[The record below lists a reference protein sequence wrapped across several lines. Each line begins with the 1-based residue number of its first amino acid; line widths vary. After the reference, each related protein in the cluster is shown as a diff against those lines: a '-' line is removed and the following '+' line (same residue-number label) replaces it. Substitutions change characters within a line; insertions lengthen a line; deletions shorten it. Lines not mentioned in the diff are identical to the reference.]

1 MKHLL
6 YGLIILSMVACTS
19 KKNSYTQEQL
29 YEQTSSGVV
38 LIQNTYYY
46 KITLS
51 NNGFYS
57 TNYVFSKLQDG
68 ELKNI
73 SYTISNNFNEV
84 NDTIKSTAF
93 GTGFIISPRGT
104 IVTNSHVI
112 NPTIN
117 KALIYQALIRYLK
130 KQIDY
135 CNQQLEETRNH
146 LEIFEREIRDN
157 KRLDSQGY
165 AMMMEGIQSS
175 RKWIDTFTKYRN
187 NCIRDLSLSNF
198 DVELCSE
205 IKIAYNGS
213 HITSSTD
220 LIDCFVVKD
229 VPNYD
234 LGIIQIADGSNF
246 WNVCKLGE
254 APKWSY
260 EQMEVGWNNIHNAGT
275 ISWFTIPQDKYIFNL
290 YNNETHND
298 EEIKLYMIGFN
309 QGPTLALT
317 NDGIKAQ
324 ITQGYISQNTDSIK
338 IMYSIPALQG
348 SSGSPVVNQYGE
360 LVAINFAGINNTQG
374 FNYGI
379 RVERLREIVN
389 DQSVKDRMIVRKSN
403 NKHINNDSINS
414 IEQQS
419 IIP

>member
-1 MKHLL
+1 
-6 YGLIILSMVACTS
+6 MVACTS

-73 SYTISNNFNEV
+73 SHTISNNFNEV
-84 NDTIKSTAF
+84 NDTIKSTTF

-112 NPTIN
+112 NPTTN
-117 KALIYQALIRYLK
+117 KNLIYQALIRYLK
-130 KQIDY
+130 EQIDY

-157 KRLDSQGY
+157 RKLDSQGY

-175 RKWIDTFTKYRN
+175 RKWIDTFTQYRN
-187 NCIRDLSLSNF
+187 NRIRDLSLSNF

-213 HITSSTD
+213 HITSSNE

-260 EQMEVGWNNIHNAGT
+260 EQMEVGWSNIHNAGT

-317 NDGIKAQ
+317 NNGIKAQ
-324 ITQGYISQNTDSIK
+324 ITQGYISQNTDNIK

-360 LVAINFAGINNTQG
+360 LVAINFAGINGTQG

-389 DQSVKDRMIVRKSN
+389 DQSVKDRMTVYQSK
-403 NKHINNDSINS
+403 NKPINNDSINS
-414 IEQQS
+414 IES
-419 IIP
+419 INN

>member
-1 MKHLL
+1 
-6 YGLIILSMVACTS
+6 MVACTS

-73 SYTISNNFNEV
+73 SHTISNNFNEV
-84 NDTIKSTAF
+84 NDTIKSTTF

-104 IVTNSHVI
+104 IVTNSNVI
-112 NPTIN
+112 NPTTN
-117 KALIYQALIRYLK
+117 KNLIYQALIRYLK
-130 KQIDY
+130 EQIDY
-135 CNQQLEETRNH
+135 CNQQLEETRNR

-157 KRLDSQGY
+157 KKLDSQGY

-175 RKWIDTFTKYRN
+175 RKWIDTFTQYRN
-187 NCIRDLSLSNF
+187 NRIRDLSLSNF

-213 HITSSTD
+213 HITSSND

-260 EQMEVGWNNIHNAGT
+260 EQMEVGWSNIHNAGT

-317 NDGIKAQ
+317 NNGIKAQ
-324 ITQGYISQNTDSIK
+324 ITQGYISQNTDNIK

-360 LVAINFAGINNTQG
+360 LVAINFAGINGTQG

-389 DQSVKDRMIVRKSN
+389 DQSVKDRMTVYQSK
-403 NKHINNDSINS
+403 NKPINNDSINS
-414 IEQQS
+414 IES
-419 IIP
+419 INN

>member
-1 MKHLL
+1 
-6 YGLIILSMVACTS
+6 MVACTS

-348 SSGSPVVNQYGE
+348 SSGNPVVNQYGE

>member
-1 MKHLL
+1 M
-6 YGLIILSMVACTS
+6 IACTS
-19 KKNSYTQEQL
+19 KKSSYTQEQL

-73 SYTISNNFNEV
+73 SHTISNNFNEV
-84 NDTIKSTAF
+84 NDTIKSTTF

-112 NPTIN
+112 NPTTN
-117 KALIYQALIRYLK
+117 KNLIYQALIRYLK
-130 KQIDY
+130 EQIDY
-135 CNQQLEETRNH
+135 CNQQLEETRNR

-157 KRLDSQGY
+157 KKLDSQGY

-175 RKWIDTFTKYRN
+175 RKWIDTFTQYRN
-187 NCIRDLSLSNF
+187 NRIRDLSLSNF

-213 HITSSTD
+213 HITSSND

-260 EQMEVGWNNIHNAGT
+260 EQMEVGWSNIHNAGT

-317 NDGIKAQ
+317 NNGIKAQ
-324 ITQGYISQNTDSIK
+324 ITQGYISQNTDNIK

-360 LVAINFAGINNTQG
+360 LVAINFAGINGTQG

-389 DQSVKDRMIVRKSN
+389 DQSVKDRMTVYQSK
-403 NKHINNDSINS
+403 NKPINNDSINS
-414 IEQQS
+414 IES
-419 IIP
+419 INN

>member
-1 MKHLL
+1 
-6 YGLIILSMVACTS
+6 MVACTS
-19 KKNSYTQEQL
+19 KKNSYTQERL

-46 KITLS
+46 RITLS
-51 NNGFYS
+51 NKGFYS

-68 ELKNI
+68 QLKNI
-73 SYTISNNFNEV
+73 SHTISNNFNEI
-84 NDTIKSTAF
+84 NDTIKSTTF

-112 NPTIN
+112 NPITN
-117 KALIYQALIRYLK
+117 KNLIYQALIRYLK
-130 KQIDY
+130 EQIDY
-135 CNQQLEETRNH
+135 CNQQLEETRNR

-157 KRLDSQGY
+157 KKLDSQGY

-175 RKWIDTFTKYRN
+175 RKWIDTFTQYRN
-187 NCIRDLSLSNF
+187 NRIRDLSLSNF
-198 DVELCSE
+198 EVELCSE
-205 IKIAYNGS
+205 IKIAYNGN
-213 HITSSTD
+213 HITSSND

-260 EQMEVGWNNIHNAGT
+260 EQMEVGWSNIHNAGT

-360 LVAINFAGINNTQG
+360 LVAINFAGINGTQG

-379 RVERLREIVN
+379 RVEKLREIVN
-389 DQSVKDRMIVRKSN
+389 DQSVKDRMTVRQSN

>member
-1 MKHLL
+1 
-6 YGLIILSMVACTS
+6 MVACTS

-73 SYTISNNFNEV
+73 SHTISNNFNEV
-84 NDTIKSTAF
+84 NDTIKSTTF

-112 NPTIN
+112 NPTTN
-117 KALIYQALIRYLK
+117 KNLIYQALIRYLK
-130 KQIDY
+130 EQIDY
-135 CNQQLEETRNH
+135 CNQQLEETRNR

-157 KRLDSQGY
+157 KKLDSQGY

-175 RKWIDTFTKYRN
+175 RKWIDTFTQYRN
-187 NCIRDLSLSNF
+187 NRIRDLSLSNF

-213 HITSSTD
+213 HITSSND

-260 EQMEVGWNNIHNAGT
+260 EQMEVGWSNIHNAGT

-317 NDGIKAQ
+317 NNGIKAQ
-324 ITQGYISQNTDSIK
+324 ITQGYISQNTDNIK

-360 LVAINFAGINNTQG
+360 LVAINFAGINGTQG

-389 DQSVKDRMIVRKSN
+389 DQSVKDRITVYQSK
-403 NKHINNDSINS
+403 NKPINNDSINS
-414 IEQQS
+414 IES
-419 IIP
+419 INN

>member
-1 MKHLL
+1 
-6 YGLIILSMVACTS
+6 MVACTS

-73 SYTISNNFNEV
+73 SHTISNNFNEV
-84 NDTIKSTAF
+84 NDTIKSTTF

-104 IVTNSHVI
+104 IVTNGHVI
-112 NPTIN
+112 NPTTN
-117 KALIYQALIRYLK
+117 KNLIYQALIRYLK
-130 KQIDY
+130 EQIDY
-135 CNQQLEETRNH
+135 CNQQLEETRNR

-157 KRLDSQGY
+157 KKLDSQGY

-175 RKWIDTFTKYRN
+175 RKWIDTFTQYRN
-187 NCIRDLSLSNF
+187 NRIRDLSLSNF

-213 HITSSTD
+213 HITSSND

-260 EQMEVGWNNIHNAGT
+260 EQMEVGWSNIHNAGT

-317 NDGIKAQ
+317 NNGIKAQ
-324 ITQGYISQNTDSIK
+324 ITQGYISQNTDNIK

-360 LVAINFAGINNTQG
+360 LVAINFAGINGTQG

-389 DQSVKDRMIVRKSN
+389 DQSVKDRMTVYQSK
-403 NKHINNDSINS
+403 NKPINNDSINS
-414 IEQQS
+414 IES
-419 IIP
+419 INN

>member
-1 MKHLL
+1 M
-6 YGLIILSMVACTS
+6 IACTS

-73 SYTISNNFNEV
+73 SHTISNNFNEV
-84 NDTIKSTAF
+84 NDTIKSTTF

-234 LGIIQIADGSNF
+234 LGIIQIADANEF
-246 WNVCKLGE
+246 WNVCKLDDT
-254 APKWSY
+254 PKWSCEPTHLGGY
-260 EQMEVGWNNIHNAGT
+260 ITYRNLYSDFM
-275 ISWFTIPQDKYIFNL
+275 IPQDKYIFNL
-290 YNNETHND
+290 YNNETRNN

-389 DQSVKDRMIVRKSN
+389 DKSVKDRMTVRQSK
-403 NKHINNDSINS
+403 NKPINNDSINS
-414 IEQQS
+414 IES
-419 IIP
+419 INN

>member
-1 MKHLL
+1 
-6 YGLIILSMVACTS
+6 MVACTS

-73 SYTISNNFNEV
+73 SHTISNNFNEV
-84 NDTIKSTAF
+84 NDTIKSTTF

-112 NPTIN
+112 NPTTN
-117 KALIYQALIRYLK
+117 KNLIYQALIRYLK
-130 KQIDY
+130 EQIDY
-135 CNQQLEETRNH
+135 CNQQLEETRNR

-157 KRLDSQGY
+157 KKLDSQGY

-175 RKWIDTFTKYRN
+175 RKWIDTFTQYRN
-187 NCIRDLSLSNF
+187 NRIRDLSLSNF

-213 HITSSTD
+213 HITSSND

-260 EQMEVGWNNIHNAGT
+260 EQMEVGWSNIHNAGT

-317 NDGIKAQ
+317 NNGIKAQ
-324 ITQGYISQNTDSIK
+324 ITQGYISQNTDNIK

-360 LVAINFAGINNTQG
+360 LVAINFAGINGTQG

-389 DQSVKDRMIVRKSN
+389 DQSVKDRMTVYQSK
-403 NKHINNDSINS
+403 NKPINNDS
-414 IEQQS
+414 
-419 IIP
+419 

>member
-6 YGLIILSMVACTS
+6 YGLIILSMIACTS

-73 SYTISNNFNEV
+73 SHTISNNFNEV
-84 NDTIKSTAF
+84 NDTIKSTTF

-112 NPTIN
+112 NPTTN
-117 KALIYQALIRYLK
+117 KNLIYQALIRYLK
-130 KQIDY
+130 EQIDY
-135 CNQQLEETRNH
+135 CNQQLEETRNR

-157 KRLDSQGY
+157 KKLDSQGY

-175 RKWIDTFTKYRN
+175 RKWIDTFTQYRN
-187 NCIRDLSLSNF
+187 NRIRDLSLSNF

-213 HITSSTD
+213 HITSSND

-234 LGIIQIADGSNF
+234 LGIIQIADANEF
-246 WNVCKLGE
+246 WNVCKLDDT
-254 APKWSY
+254 PKWSCEPTHLGGY
-260 EQMEVGWNNIHNAGT
+260 ITYRNLYSDFM
-275 ISWFTIPQDKYIFNL
+275 IPQDKYIFNL
-290 YNNETHND
+290 YNNEIRNN
-298 EEIKLYMIGFN
+298 EEIKLYMIGYN

-389 DQSVKDRMIVRKSN
+389 DKSVKDRMTVRQSK
-403 NKHINNDSINS
+403 NKPINNDSINS
-414 IEQQS
+414 IES
-419 IIP
+419 INN

>member
-1 MKHLL
+1 
-6 YGLIILSMVACTS
+6 MVACTS
-19 KKNSYTQEQL
+19 KKNSYTQERL

-38 LIQNTYYY
+38 LIQNTYCYR
-46 KITLS
+46 ITLS
-51 NNGFYS
+51 NKGFYS

-68 ELKNI
+68 QLKNI
-73 SYTISNNFNEV
+73 SHTISNNFNEI
-84 NDTIKSTAF
+84 NDTIKSTTF

-112 NPTIN
+112 NPITN
-117 KALIYQALIRYLK
+117 KNLIYQALIRYLK
-130 KQIDY
+130 EQIDY
-135 CNQQLEETRNH
+135 CNQQLEETRNR

-157 KRLDSQGY
+157 KKLDSQGY

-175 RKWIDTFTKYRN
+175 RKWIDTFTQYRN
-187 NCIRDLSLSNF
+187 NRIRDLSLSNF
-198 DVELCSE
+198 EVELCSE
-205 IKIAYNGS
+205 IKIAYNGN
-213 HITSSTD
+213 HITSSND

-260 EQMEVGWNNIHNAGT
+260 EQMEVGWSNIHNAGT

-360 LVAINFAGINNTQG
+360 LVAINFAGINGTQG

-389 DQSVKDRMIVRKSN
+389 DQSVKDRMTVRQSN

>member
-1 MKHLL
+1 
-6 YGLIILSMVACTS
+6 MVACTS

-73 SYTISNNFNEV
+73 SHTISNNFNEV
-84 NDTIKSTAF
+84 NDTIKSTTF

-112 NPTIN
+112 NPTTN
-117 KALIYQALIRYLK
+117 KNLIYQALIRYLK
-130 KQIDY
+130 EQIDY
-135 CNQQLEETRNH
+135 CNQQLEETRNR

-157 KRLDSQGY
+157 KKLDSQGY

-175 RKWIDTFTKYRN
+175 RKWIDTFTQYRN
-187 NCIRDLSLSNF
+187 NRIRDLSLSNF

-213 HITSSTD
+213 HITSSND

-229 VPNYD
+229 VPNY
-234 LGIIQIADGSNF
+234 
-246 WNVCKLGE
+246 
-254 APKWSY
+254 
-260 EQMEVGWNNIHNAGT
+260 
-275 ISWFTIPQDKYIFNL
+275 IPQDKYIFNL

-317 NDGIKAQ
+317 NNGIKAQ
-324 ITQGYISQNTDSIK
+324 ITQGYISQNTDNIK

-360 LVAINFAGINNTQG
+360 LVAINFAGINGTQG

-379 RVERLREIVN
+379 RVERLVC
-389 DQSVKDRMIVRKSN
+389 
-403 NKHINNDSINS
+403 
-414 IEQQS
+414 
-419 IIP
+419 

>member
-1 MKHLL
+1 
-6 YGLIILSMVACTS
+6 MVACTS

-73 SYTISNNFNEV
+73 SHTISNNFHEI
-84 NDTIKSTAF
+84 NDTIKSTTF

-112 NPTIN
+112 NPATN
-117 KALIYQALIRYLK
+117 KNLIYQALIRYLK
-130 KQIDY
+130 KEIDY

-157 KRLDSQGY
+157 RKLDSQGY

-175 RKWIDTFTKYRN
+175 RKWIDTFTQYRN
-187 NCIRDLSLSNF
+187 NRIRDLSLSNF
-198 DVELCSE
+198 EVELCSE

-213 HITSSTD
+213 HITSSNE

-254 APKWSY
+254 APKWSS
-260 EQMEVGWNNIHNAGT
+260 EQMELGWSNIHNAGT

-317 NDGIKAQ
+317 NNGIKAQ
-324 ITQGYISQNTDSIK
+324 ITQGYISQNTDNIK

-360 LVAINFAGINNTQG
+360 LVAINFAGINGTQG

-389 DQSVKDRMIVRKSN
+389 DQSVKDRMTVYQSK
-403 NKHINNDSINS
+403 NKPINNDSINS
-414 IEQQS
+414 IES
-419 IIP
+419 INN

>member
-1 MKHLL
+1 
-6 YGLIILSMVACTS
+6 MVACTS

-73 SYTISNNFNEV
+73 SHTISNNFNEV
-84 NDTIKSTAF
+84 NDTIKSTTF

-112 NPTIN
+112 NPTTN
-117 KALIYQALIRYLK
+117 KNLIYQALIRYLK
-130 KQIDY
+130 EQIDY
-135 CNQQLEETRNH
+135 CNQQLEETRNR

-157 KRLDSQGY
+157 KKLDSQGY

-175 RKWIDTFTKYRN
+175 RKWIDTFTQYRN
-187 NCIRDLSLSNF
+187 NRIRDLSLSNF

-213 HITSSTD
+213 HITSSND

-254 APKWSY
+254 APKWSS
-260 EQMEVGWNNIHNAGT
+260 EQMELGWSNIHNAGT

-317 NDGIKAQ
+317 NNGIKAQ
-324 ITQGYISQNTDSIK
+324 ITQGYISQNTDNIK

-360 LVAINFAGINNTQG
+360 LVAINFAGINGTQG

-389 DQSVKDRMIVRKSN
+389 DQSVKDRMTVYQSK
-403 NKHINNDSINS
+403 NKPINNDSINS
-414 IEQQS
+414 IES
-419 IIP
+419 INN

>member
-1 MKHLL
+1 M
-6 YGLIILSMVACTS
+6 IACTS

-73 SYTISNNFNEV
+73 SHTISNNFNEV
-84 NDTIKSTAF
+84 NDTIKSTTF

-112 NPTIN
+112 NPTTN
-117 KALIYQALIRYLK
+117 KNLIYQALIRYLK
-130 KQIDY
+130 EQIYY
-135 CNQQLEETRNH
+135 CNQQLEETRNR

-157 KRLDSQGY
+157 KKLDSQGY

-175 RKWIDTFTKYRN
+175 RKWIDTFTQYRN
-187 NCIRDLSLSNF
+187 NRIRDLSLSNF

-213 HITSSTD
+213 HITSSND

-234 LGIIQIADGSNF
+234 LGIIQIADANEF
-246 WNVCKLGE
+246 WNVCKLDDT
-254 APKWSY
+254 PKWSCEPTHLGGY
-260 EQMEVGWNNIHNAGT
+260 ITYRNLYSDFM
-275 ISWFTIPQDKYIFNL
+275 IPQDKYIFNL
-290 YNNETHND
+290 YNNETRNN

-389 DQSVKDRMIVRKSN
+389 DKSVKDRMTVRQSK
-403 NKHINNDSINS
+403 NKPINNDSINS
-414 IEQQS
+414 IES
-419 IIP
+419 INN

>member
-1 MKHLL
+1 
-6 YGLIILSMVACTS
+6 MVACTS

-73 SYTISNNFNEV
+73 SHTISNNFNEV
-84 NDTIKSTAF
+84 NATIKSTTF

-112 NPTIN
+112 NPTTN
-117 KALIYQALIRYLK
+117 KNLIYQALIRYLK
-130 KQIDY
+130 EQIDY
-135 CNQQLEETRNH
+135 CNQQLEETRNR

-157 KRLDSQGY
+157 KKLDSQGY

-175 RKWIDTFTKYRN
+175 RKWIDTFTQYRN
-187 NCIRDLSLSNF
+187 NRIRDLSLSNF

-213 HITSSTD
+213 HITSSND

-260 EQMEVGWNNIHNAGT
+260 EQMEVGWSNIHNAGT

-317 NDGIKAQ
+317 NNGIKAQ
-324 ITQGYISQNTDSIK
+324 ITQGYISQNTDNIK

-360 LVAINFAGINNTQG
+360 LVAINFAGINGTQG

-389 DQSVKDRMIVRKSN
+389 DQSVKDRMTVYQSK
-403 NKHINNDSINS
+403 NKPINNDSINS
-414 IEQQS
+414 IES
-419 IIP
+419 INN

>member
-1 MKHLL
+1 M
-6 YGLIILSMVACTS
+6 IVCTS

-73 SYTISNNFNEV
+73 SHTISNNFNEV
-84 NDTIKSTAF
+84 NDTIKSTTF

-112 NPTIN
+112 NPTTN
-117 KALIYQALIRYLK
+117 KNLIYQALIRYLK
-130 KQIDY
+130 EQIDY
-135 CNQQLEETRNH
+135 CNQQLEETRNR

-157 KRLDSQGY
+157 KKLDSQGY

-175 RKWIDTFTKYRN
+175 RKWIDTFTQYRN
-187 NCIRDLSLSNF
+187 NRIRDLSLSNF

-213 HITSSTD
+213 HITSSND

-234 LGIIQIADGSNF
+234 LGIIQIADANEF
-246 WNVCKLGE
+246 WNVCKLDDT
-254 APKWSY
+254 PKWSCEPTHLGGY
-260 EQMEVGWNNIHNAGT
+260 ITYRNLYSDFM
-275 ISWFTIPQDKYIFNL
+275 IPQDKYIFNL
-290 YNNETHND
+290 YNNETRNN

-389 DQSVKDRMIVRKSN
+389 DKSVKDRMTVRQSK
-403 NKHINNDSINS
+403 NKHTNHDSINS
-414 IEQQS
+414 IES
-419 IIP
+419 INN

>member
-1 MKHLL
+1 
-6 YGLIILSMVACTS
+6 MVACTS

-57 TNYVFSKLQDG
+57 TDYVFSKLQDG

>member
-1 MKHLL
+1 M
-6 YGLIILSMVACTS
+6 IACTS

-73 SYTISNNFNEV
+73 SHTISNNFNEV
-84 NDTIKSTAF
+84 NDTIKSTTF

-112 NPTIN
+112 NPTTN
-117 KALIYQALIRYLK
+117 KNLIYQALIRYLK
-130 KQIDY
+130 EQIDY
-135 CNQQLEETRNH
+135 CNQQLEETRNR

-157 KRLDSQGY
+157 KKLDSQGY

-175 RKWIDTFTKYRN
+175 RKWIDTFTQYRN
-187 NCIRDLSLSNF
+187 NRIRDLSLSNF

-213 HITSSTD
+213 HITSSND

-234 LGIIQIADGSNF
+234 LGIIQIADANEF
-246 WNVCKLGE
+246 WNVCKLDDT
-254 APKWSY
+254 PKWSCEPTHLGGY
-260 EQMEVGWNNIHNAGT
+260 ITYRNLYSDFM
-275 ISWFTIPQDKYIFNL
+275 IPQDKYIFNL
-290 YNNETHND
+290 YNNETRNN

-360 LVAINFAGINNTQG
+360 LVAINFAGINN
-374 FNYGI
+374 
-379 RVERLREIVN
+379 
-389 DQSVKDRMIVRKSN
+389 
-403 NKHINNDSINS
+403 
-414 IEQQS
+414 
-419 IIP
+419 

>member
-1 MKHLL
+1 
-6 YGLIILSMVACTS
+6 MVACTS

-73 SYTISNNFNEV
+73 SHTISNNFNEV
-84 NDTIKSTAF
+84 NDTIKSTTF

-112 NPTIN
+112 NPTTN
-117 KALIYQALIRYLK
+117 KNLIYQALIRYLK
-130 KQIDY
+130 EQIDY
-135 CNQQLEETRNH
+135 CNQQLEETRNR

-157 KRLDSQGY
+157 KKLDSQGY
-165 AMMMEGIQSS
+165 AMMMEVIQSS
-175 RKWIDTFTKYRN
+175 RKWIDTFTQYRN
-187 NCIRDLSLSNF
+187 NRIRDLSLSNF

-213 HITSSTD
+213 HITSSND

-260 EQMEVGWNNIHNAGT
+260 EQMEVGWSNIHNAGT

-317 NDGIKAQ
+317 NNGIKAQ
-324 ITQGYISQNTDSIK
+324 ITQGYISQNTDNIK

-360 LVAINFAGINNTQG
+360 LVAINFAGINGTQG

-389 DQSVKDRMIVRKSN
+389 DQSVKDRMTVYQSK
-403 NKHINNDSINS
+403 NKPINNDSINS
-414 IEQQS
+414 IES
-419 IIP
+419 INN

>member
-1 MKHLL
+1 M
-6 YGLIILSMVACTS
+6 GNFS
-19 KKNSYTQEQL
+19 
-29 YEQTSSGVV
+29 
-38 LIQNTYYY
+38 YY

-73 SYTISNNFNEV
+73 SHTISNNFNEV
-84 NDTIKSTAF
+84 NDTIKSTTF

-112 NPTIN
+112 NPTTN
-117 KALIYQALIRYLK
+117 KNLIYQALIRYLK
-130 KQIDY
+130 EQIDY
-135 CNQQLEETRNH
+135 CNQQLEETRNR

-157 KRLDSQGY
+157 KKLDSQGY

-175 RKWIDTFTKYRN
+175 RKWIDTFTQYRN
-187 NCIRDLSLSNF
+187 NRIRDLSLSNF

-213 HITSSTD
+213 HITSSND

-260 EQMEVGWNNIHNAGT
+260 EQMEVGWSNIHNAGT

-317 NDGIKAQ
+317 NNGIKAQ
-324 ITQGYISQNTDSIK
+324 ITQGYISQNTDNIK

-360 LVAINFAGINNTQG
+360 LVAINFAGINGTQG

-389 DQSVKDRMIVRKSN
+389 DQSVKDRMTVYQSK
-403 NKHINNDSINS
+403 NKPINNDSINS
-414 IEQQS
+414 IES
-419 IIP
+419 INN

>member
-1 MKHLL
+1 
-6 YGLIILSMVACTS
+6 MVACTS

-73 SYTISNNFNEV
+73 SHTISNNFHEI
-84 NDTIKSTAF
+84 NDTIKSTTF

-112 NPTIN
+112 NPATN
-117 KALIYQALIRYLK
+117 KNLIYQALIRYLK
-130 KQIDY
+130 KEIDY

-157 KRLDSQGY
+157 RKLDSQGY

-175 RKWIDTFTKYRN
+175 RKWIDTFTQYRN
-187 NCIRDLSLSNF
+187 NRIRDLSLSNF
-198 DVELCSE
+198 EVELCSE

-213 HITSSTD
+213 HITSSNE

-260 EQMEVGWNNIHNAGT
+260 EQMEVGWSNIHNAGT

-317 NDGIKAQ
+317 NNGIKAQ
-324 ITQGYISQNTDSIK
+324 ITQGYISQNTDNIK

-360 LVAINFAGINNTQG
+360 LVAINFAGINGTQG

-389 DQSVKDRMIVRKSN
+389 DQSVKDRMTVYQSK
-403 NKHINNDSINS
+403 NKPINNDSINS
-414 IEQQS
+414 IES
-419 IIP
+419 INN

>member
-1 MKHLL
+1 
-6 YGLIILSMVACTS
+6 MVACTS

-112 NPTIN
+112 NPTTN
-117 KALIYQALIRYLK
+117 KNLIYQALIRYLK

>member
-1 MKHLL
+1 
-6 YGLIILSMVACTS
+6 MVACTS

-73 SYTISNNFNEV
+73 SHTISNNFHEI
-84 NDTIKSTAF
+84 NDTIKSTTF

-112 NPTIN
+112 NPTTN
-117 KALIYQALIRYLK
+117 KNLIYQALIRYLK
-130 KQIDY
+130 EQIDY
-135 CNQQLEETRNH
+135 CNQQLEETRNR

-157 KRLDSQGY
+157 KKLDSQGY

-175 RKWIDTFTKYRN
+175 RKWIDTFTQYRN
-187 NCIRDLSLSNF
+187 NRIRDLSLSNF

-213 HITSSTD
+213 HITSSND

-260 EQMEVGWNNIHNAGT
+260 EQMEVGWSNIHNAGT

-317 NDGIKAQ
+317 NNGIKAQ
-324 ITQGYISQNTDSIK
+324 ITQGYISQNTDNIK

-360 LVAINFAGINNTQG
+360 LVAINFAGINGTQG

-389 DQSVKDRMIVRKSN
+389 DQSVKDRMTVYQSK
-403 NKHINNDSINS
+403 NKPINNDSINS
-414 IEQQS
+414 IES
-419 IIP
+419 INN

>member
-1 MKHLL
+1 
-6 YGLIILSMVACTS
+6 MVACTS

-73 SYTISNNFNEV
+73 SHTISNNFHEI
-84 NDTIKSTAF
+84 NDTIKSTTF

-112 NPTIN
+112 NPATN
-117 KALIYQALIRYLK
+117 KNLIYQALIRYLK
-130 KQIDY
+130 KEIDY

-157 KRLDSQGY
+157 RKLDSQGY

-175 RKWIDTFTKYRN
+175 RKWIDTFTQYRN
-187 NCIRDLSLSNF
+187 NRIRDLSLSNF
-198 DVELCSE
+198 EVELCSE

-213 HITSSTD
+213 HITSSNE

-254 APKWSY
+254 APKWSS
-260 EQMEVGWNNIHNAGT
+260 EQMELGWSNIHNAGT

-309 QGPTLALT
+309 QGPILALT

-348 SSGSPVVNQYGE
+348 SSGSPVINQYGE
-360 LVAINFAGINNTQG
+360 LVAINFAGINSTQG

-379 RVERLREIVN
+379 RVERLRET
-389 DQSVKDRMIVRKSN
+389 
-403 NKHINNDSINS
+403 
-414 IEQQS
+414 
-419 IIP
+419 

>member
-1 MKHLL
+1 
-6 YGLIILSMVACTS
+6 MVACTS

-73 SYTISNNFNEV
+73 SHTISNNFNEV
-84 NDTIKSTAF
+84 NDTIKSTTF

-112 NPTIN
+112 NPTTN
-117 KALIYQALIRYLK
+117 KNLIYQALIRYLK
-130 KQIDY
+130 EQIDY
-135 CNQQLEETRNH
+135 CNQQLEETRNR

-157 KRLDSQGY
+157 KKLDSQGY

-175 RKWIDTFTKYRN
+175 RKWIDTFTQYRN
-187 NCIRDLSLSNF
+187 NRIRDLSLSNF

-205 IKIAYNGS
+205 IKITYNGS
-213 HITSSTD
+213 HITSSND

-260 EQMEVGWNNIHNAGT
+260 EQMEVGWSNIHNAGT

-317 NDGIKAQ
+317 NNGIKAQ

-360 LVAINFAGINNTQG
+360 LVAINFAGINGTQG

-389 DQSVKDRMIVRKSN
+389 DQSVKDRMTVYQSK
-403 NKHINNDSINS
+403 NKPINNDSINS
-414 IEQQS
+414 IES
-419 IIP
+419 INN

>member
-1 MKHLL
+1 M
-6 YGLIILSMVACTS
+6 I
-19 KKNSYTQEQL
+19 
-29 YEQTSSGVV
+29 
-38 LIQNTYYY
+38 
-46 KITLS
+46 
-51 NNGFYS
+51 
-57 TNYVFSKLQDG
+57 
-68 ELKNI
+68 
-73 SYTISNNFNEV
+73 
-84 NDTIKSTAF
+84 
-93 GTGFIISPRGT
+93 
-104 IVTNSHVI
+104 
-112 NPTIN
+112 
-117 KALIYQALIRYLK
+117 
-130 KQIDY
+130 
-135 CNQQLEETRNH
+135 
-146 LEIFEREIRDN
+146 
-157 KRLDSQGY
+157 
-165 AMMMEGIQSS
+165 EGIQMC
-175 RKWIDTFTKYRN
+175 KKTIKAYTEYRDN
-187 NCIRDLSLSNF
+187 RLREMGLSNF
-198 DVELCSE
+198 EVELCSE

-213 HITSSTD
+213 HITSSND

-234 LGIIQIADGSNF
+234 LGIIQIADGNNF

-260 EQMEVGWNNIHNAGT
+260 EQMEVGWSNIHNAGT

-298 EEIKLYMIGFN
+298 EEIKLYMIGYN

-317 NDGIKAQ
+317 NDGIKVQ

-389 DQSVKDRMIVRKSN
+389 DKSVKDRMTVRQSK
-403 NKHINNDSINS
+403 NKPINNDSINS
-414 IEQQS
+414 IES
-419 IIP
+419 INN

>member
-1 MKHLL
+1 
-6 YGLIILSMVACTS
+6 MVACTS
-19 KKNSYTQEQL
+19 KKDSYTQEQL

-73 SYTISNNFNEV
+73 SHTISNNFNEV
-84 NDTIKSTAF
+84 NDTIKSTTF

-112 NPTIN
+112 NPTTN
-117 KALIYQALIRYLK
+117 KNLIYQVLIRYLK
-130 KQIDY
+130 EQIDY
-135 CNQQLEETRNH
+135 CNQQLEETRNR

-157 KRLDSQGY
+157 KKLDSQGY

-175 RKWIDTFTKYRN
+175 RKWIDTFTQYRN
-187 NCIRDLSLSNF
+187 NRIRDLSLSNF

-213 HITSSTD
+213 HITSSND

-260 EQMEVGWNNIHNAGT
+260 EQMEVGWSNIHNAGT

-317 NDGIKAQ
+317 NNGIKAQ

-360 LVAINFAGINNTQG
+360 LVAINFAGINGTQG

-389 DQSVKDRMIVRKSN
+389 DQSVKDRMTVYQSK
-403 NKHINNDSINS
+403 NKPINNDSINS
-414 IEQQS
+414 IES
-419 IIP
+419 INN

>member
-1 MKHLL
+1 
-6 YGLIILSMVACTS
+6 MVACTS

-73 SYTISNNFNEV
+73 SHTISNNFNEV
-84 NDTIKSTAF
+84 NDTIKSTTF

-112 NPTIN
+112 NPATN
-117 KALIYQALIRYLK
+117 KNLIYQALIRYLK
-130 KQIDY
+130 EQIDY
-135 CNQQLEETRNH
+135 CNQQLEETRNR

-157 KRLDSQGY
+157 KKLDSQGY

-175 RKWIDTFTKYRN
+175 RKWIDTFTQYRN
-187 NCIRDLSLSNF
+187 NRIRDLSLSNF

-213 HITSSTD
+213 HITSSND

-254 APKWSY
+254 APKWSS
-260 EQMEVGWNNIHNAGT
+260 EQMELGWSNIHNAGT

-317 NDGIKAQ
+317 NNGIKAQ
-324 ITQGYISQNTDSIK
+324 ITQGYISQNTDNIK

-360 LVAINFAGINNTQG
+360 LVAINFAGINGTQG

-389 DQSVKDRMIVRKSN
+389 DQSVKDRMTVYQSK
-403 NKHINNDSINS
+403 NKPINNDSINS
-414 IEQQS
+414 IES
-419 IIP
+419 INN

>member
-1 MKHLL
+1 
-6 YGLIILSMVACTS
+6 MVACTS

-419 IIP
+419 IIPL

>member
-1 MKHLL
+1 
-6 YGLIILSMVACTS
+6 MVACTS

-73 SYTISNNFNEV
+73 SHTISNNFNEV
-84 NDTIKSTAF
+84 NDTIKSTTF

-112 NPTIN
+112 NPTTN
-117 KALIYQALIRYLK
+117 KNLIYQALIRYLK
-130 KQIDY
+130 EQIDY
-135 CNQQLEETRNH
+135 CNQQLEETRNRF
-146 LEIFEREIRDN
+146 EIFEREIRDN
-157 KRLDSQGY
+157 KKLDSQGY

-175 RKWIDTFTKYRN
+175 RKWIDTFTQYRN
-187 NCIRDLSLSNF
+187 NRIRDLSLSNF

-213 HITSSTD
+213 HITSSND

-260 EQMEVGWNNIHNAGT
+260 EQMEVGWSNIHNAGT

-317 NDGIKAQ
+317 NNGIKAQ
-324 ITQGYISQNTDSIK
+324 ITQGYISQNTDNIK

-360 LVAINFAGINNTQG
+360 LVAINFAGINGTQG

-389 DQSVKDRMIVRKSN
+389 DQSVKDRMTVYQSK
-403 NKHINNDSINS
+403 NKPINNDSINS
-414 IEQQS
+414 IES
-419 IIP
+419 INN

>member
-1 MKHLL
+1 
-6 YGLIILSMVACTS
+6 MVACTS

-68 ELKNI
+68 ELKNT
-73 SYTISNNFNEV
+73 SHTISNNFNEV
-84 NDTIKSTAF
+84 NDTIKSTTF

-112 NPTIN
+112 NPTTN
-117 KALIYQALIRYLK
+117 KNLIYQALIRYLK
-130 KQIDY
+130 EQIDY
-135 CNQQLEETRNH
+135 CNQQLEETRNR

-157 KRLDSQGY
+157 KKLDSQGY

-175 RKWIDTFTKYRN
+175 RKWIDTFTQYRN
-187 NCIRDLSLSNF
+187 NRIRDLSLSNF

-213 HITSSTD
+213 HITSSND

-260 EQMEVGWNNIHNAGT
+260 EQMEVGWSNIHNAGT

-317 NDGIKAQ
+317 NNGIKAQ
-324 ITQGYISQNTDSIK
+324 ITQGYISQNTDNIK

-360 LVAINFAGINNTQG
+360 LVAINFAGINGTQG

-389 DQSVKDRMIVRKSN
+389 DQSVKDRMTVYQSK
-403 NKHINNDSINS
+403 NKPINNDSINS
-414 IEQQS
+414 IES
-419 IIP
+419 INN

>member
-1 MKHLL
+1 
-6 YGLIILSMVACTS
+6 MVACTS
-19 KKNSYTQEQL
+19 KKDSYTQEQL

-73 SYTISNNFNEV
+73 SHTISNNFNEV
-84 NDTIKSTAF
+84 NDTIKSTTF

-112 NPTIN
+112 NPTTN
-117 KALIYQALIRYLK
+117 KNLIYQALIRYLK
-130 KQIDY
+130 EQIDY
-135 CNQQLEETRNH
+135 CNQQLEETRNR

-157 KRLDSQGY
+157 KKLDSQGY

-175 RKWIDTFTKYRN
+175 RKWIDTFTQYRN
-187 NCIRDLSLSNF
+187 NRIRDLSLSNF

-213 HITSSTD
+213 HITSSND

-260 EQMEVGWNNIHNAGT
+260 EQMEVGWSNIHNAGT

-317 NDGIKAQ
+317 NNGIKAQ
-324 ITQGYISQNTDSIK
+324 ITQGYISQNTDNIK

-360 LVAINFAGINNTQG
+360 LVAINFAGINGTQG

-389 DQSVKDRMIVRKSN
+389 DQSVKDRMTVYQSK
-403 NKHINNDSINS
+403 NKPINNDSINS
-414 IEQQS
+414 IES
-419 IIP
+419 INN

>member
-1 MKHLL
+1 M
-6 YGLIILSMVACTS
+6 IACTS

-73 SYTISNNFNEV
+73 SHTISNNFNEV
-84 NDTIKSTAF
+84 NDTIKSTTF

-112 NPTIN
+112 NPTTN
-117 KALIYQALIRYLK
+117 KNLIYQALIRYLK
-130 KQIDY
+130 EQIDY
-135 CNQQLEETRNH
+135 CNQQLEETRNR

-157 KRLDSQGY
+157 KKLDSQGY

-175 RKWIDTFTKYRN
+175 RKWIDTFTQYRN
-187 NCIRDLSLSNF
+187 NRIRDLSLSNF

-213 HITSSTD
+213 HITSSND

-234 LGIIQIADGSNF
+234 LGIIQIADANEF
-246 WNVCKLGE
+246 WNVCKLDDT
-254 APKWSY
+254 PKWSCEPTHLGGY
-260 EQMEVGWNNIHNAGT
+260 ITYRNLYSDFM
-275 ISWFTIPQDKYIFNL
+275 IPQDKYIFNL
-290 YNNETHND
+290 YNNEIRNN

-324 ITQGYISQNTDSIK
+324 ITQGYISRNTDSIK

-389 DQSVKDRMIVRKSN
+389 DKSVKDRMIVRQSK
-403 NKHINNDSINS
+403 NKPINNDSINS
-414 IEQQS
+414 IES
-419 IIP
+419 INN

>member
-6 YGLIILSMVACTS
+6 YGLIILSMIACTS

-73 SYTISNNFNEV
+73 SHTISNNFNEV
-84 NDTIKSTAF
+84 NDTIKSTTF

-112 NPTIN
+112 NPTTN
-117 KALIYQALIRYLK
+117 KNLIYQALIRYFK
-130 KQIDY
+130 EQIDY
-135 CNQQLEETRNH
+135 CNQQLEETRNR

-157 KRLDSQGY
+157 KKLDSQGY

-175 RKWIDTFTKYRN
+175 RKWIDTFTQYRN
-187 NCIRDLSLSNF
+187 NRIRDLSLSNF

-213 HITSSTD
+213 HITSSND

-234 LGIIQIADGSNF
+234 LGIIQIADANEF
-246 WNVCKLGE
+246 WNVCKLDDT
-254 APKWSY
+254 PKWSCEPTHLGGY
-260 EQMEVGWNNIHNAGT
+260 ITYRNLYSDFM
-275 ISWFTIPQDKYIFNL
+275 IPQDKYIFNL
-290 YNNETHND
+290 YNNETRNN

-389 DQSVKDRMIVRKSN
+389 DKSVKDRMTVRQSK
-403 NKHINNDSINS
+403 NKHTNHDSINS
-414 IEQQS
+414 IES
-419 IIP
+419 INN

>member
-1 MKHLL
+1 
-6 YGLIILSMVACTS
+6 MVACTS

-51 NNGFYS
+51 NNEFYS